1 MENAKR
7 IGVERERTDLQTPH
21 RRQPRTETLHEWVPP
36 VATCERTPELLEAI
50 LENIDQGVSLVD
62 AELRVVAFN
71 RRFLE
76 LLAFPPDRLRP
87 GMPFQAFIRYNAE
100 RGEYGPGDVDR
111 LVRERIDLA
120 RRFEPHCF
128 ERTRPDGTVL
138 EVRGRPL
145 PGGGFVTTYTDIT
158 EHKRVQTALRQ
169 SEARFRDFAESA
181 ADWFWEMDAKLR
193 FTHVSEGLERNTGVE
208 APQLVR
214 RTRREVFGTYDADAE
229 KWERHEE
236 VLRARRSFEDFEFA
250 VQGPDGNTRMVS
262 VSGKPIFDGNG
273 VFQGYRG
280 AGRDI
285 TEAYQLALEL
295 SHQATHDPV
304 TGLVNRREFEERL
317 TRALESARRSDAE
330 HALCYLD
337 LDQFKVINDTCGHLA
352 GDELLRQI
360 AALLSERVR
369 RRDTL
374 ARLGGDEFGIL
385 MEHCPLDD
393 AQHVAED
400 IRTLIKDFRF
410 VWEHQGF
417 RIGVSIGVAPITG
430 ATQSTTSA
438 LARADAACYFAKEQ
452 GRNRIHVYLEGDAGL
467 ERQHSEMCW
476 VGRIQKALDQHRFRL
491 FYQPI
496 VPLTKGRADDEHY
509 EILLRMEDERGRLVS
524 PGYFLPAAERYHL
537 ASQLDRWTID
547 RTFAWLNSHPQHL
560 QRLYLCSINLSG
572 HSLGDDAFHDYLVR
586 RLTCGAVPAR
596 KICFEVTETAAISN
610 LASATRLME
619 TLRKLGCNFAL
630 DDFGSG
636 VSSFA
641 YLKTLPADFLKI
653 DGAFVRDIADN
664 PLDLA
669 VVKSINEIGKTMG
682 KKTIA
687 EFVDSRAILERLRA
701 GGIGVDYAQ
710 GHYLAPA
717 RPLENLAC

>member
-1 MENAKR
+1 MENAR
-7 IGVERERTDLQTPH
+7 RVDGELERSELQVLRQ
-21 RRQPRTETLHEWVPP
+21 RRPSTEALYEWVPP
-36 VATCERTPELLEAI
+36 AAPGERTPELLEAI

-71 RRFLE
+71 RRFFELLE
-76 LLAFPPDRLRP
+76 LPPDRLRP
-87 GMPFQAFIRYNAE
+87 GMPFEAFIRYNAE
-100 RGEYGPGDVDR
+100 RGEYGPGDVDQ
-111 LVRERIDLA
+111 LVRERVELA

-138 EVRGRPL
+138 EIRGRPL

-158 EHKRVQTALRQ
+158 EHKRVQAALQ
-169 SEARFRDFAESA
+169 ESEARFRDFAESA
-181 ADWFWEMDAKLR
+181 ADWFWEMDAALR
-193 FTHVSEGLERNTGVE
+193 FTHVSEGLVRNTGIE
-208 APQLVR
+208 AAQLLG
-214 RTRREVFGTYDADAE
+214 RTRREAFGAYDAGDE
-229 KWERHEE
+229 KWRRHEE
-236 VLRARRSFEDFEFA
+236 VLRARRPFEDFEFA
-250 VQGPDGNTRMVS
+250 VQAPDGGTRMVS
-262 VSGKPIFDGNG
+262 VSGKPIFDHDGA
-273 VFQGYRG
+273 FQGYRG

-285 TEAYQLALEL
+285 TEAHQLALAL
-295 SHQATHDPV
+295 SHQATHDSV

-317 TRALESARRSDAE
+317 TRALESARHSGAE

-352 GDELLRQI
+352 GDELLRRI
-360 AALLSERVR
+360 GALLPERVR
-369 RRDTL
+369 HRDTL

-393 AQHVAED
+393 AQRVAED
-400 IRTLIKDFRF
+400 LRVLVEEFRF
-410 VWEHQGF
+410 VWEHQTF

-430 ATQSTTSA
+430 ATQSATSA
-438 LARADAACYFAKEQ
+438 LARADAACYFAKEH
-452 GRNRIHVYLEGDAGL
+452 GRNRIHVYVEGDAGL

-496 VPLTKGRADDEHY
+496 VPLTSGGAGGEYY
-509 EILLRMEDERGRLVS
+509 EILLRMEDEQGRLVS
-524 PGYFLPAAERYHL
+524 PGSFLPAAERYHL
-537 ASQLDRWTID
+537 SSQLDRWTID
-547 RTFAWLNSHPQHL
+547 RTLAWLSSHPEHL

-572 HSLGDDAFHDYLVR
+572 HSLGDEAFLDYLVE
-586 RLTCGAVPAR
+586 RLTSGAVPAR

-610 LASATRLME
+610 LTRAARFME
-619 TLRKLGCNFAL
+619 TLRKLGCSFAL

-653 DGAFVRDIADN
+653 DGTFVQDIVDN

-682 KKTIA
+682 KKTIV
-687 EFVDSRAILERLRA
+687 EFVDNRAILERLRA

-710 GHYLAPA
+710 GHYLAPP
-717 RPLENLAC
+717 RPLEHLA